1 LQVETAICN
10 CNCLGK
16 KTLTPQA
23 VDACFLGNGGLDE
36 FPHACTALER
46 ASSAFCSYIYGW

>member
-1 LQVETAICN
+1 LRLRFAIATVS
-10 CNCLGK
+10 GK

-36 FPHACTALER
+36 FPHVCTALER